1 MVDPI
6 LSLQSLVLWHDLYLK
21 LSFGGWAQKSKKKMN
36 IKQNSCVSMEASV
49 IQKVL
54 PQPTHPLT

>member
-36 IKQNSCVSMEASV
+36 IE
-49 IQKVL
+49 
-54 PQPTHPLT
+54 